1 MKWLQ
6 GAGTEGRVNR
16 GACAA
21 TLQVLHYW
29 ENQEKKKECGEILS
43 VNSFHIMIH
52 THLSTLHHHRTWQ
65 CTTPPA
71 HRFSIW
77 AMAHPHKVRQ

>member
-29 ENQEKKKECGEILS
+29 ENQEKKKRMRGNTIRQFIPYHDS
-43 VNSFHIMIH
+43 YSSIYTV
-52 THLSTLHHHRTWQ
+52 
-65 CTTPPA
+65 PP
-71 HRFSIW
+71 
-77 AMAHPHKVRQ
+77 